1 MGRLLPTLQGK
12 RHAGVAAGARVA
24 GVSTEELDRAVR
36 TVVRECMSISP
47 GEEVLVVCNPATEE
61 IGALMRIEAQGDG
74 ASATL
79 AVMSERESA
88 AAEPP
93 DVVAA
98 AMAEADVVLA
108 PTIQSISHTDARRR
122 ASEQGVRIASL
133 PGVTEE
139 MLSRLMVSDLTEVR
153 RRGWALSG
161 VLNGGSEARI
171 TCRHGSDLRIG
182 LENRLSIVD
191 AGELGNRGAFGNL
204 PCGETFIAPVEGTAE
219 GTLVVDGSIAGVG
232 LLDTP
237 VSLTV
242 REGHLVGT
250 TGADGD
256 RLLELL
262 TAHGPDGTNVAEL
275 GIGTNEEALLT
286 GNILEDEKILGTC
299 HVAFGASAAIGG
311 TVQVP
316 VHLDCVVLEP
326 TVEVDGETLVRGG
339 DLLA

>member
-1 MGRLLPTLQGK
+1 MS
-12 RHAGVAAGARVA
+12 A
-24 GVSTEELDRAVR
+24 ELDRAVR
-36 TVVRECMSISP
+36 TVVRECMSVSP
-47 GEEVLVVCNPATEE
+47 GEEVLVICNPVTEE

-79 AVMSERESA
+79 AVMSERESP

-93 DVVAA
+93 TVVAA
-98 AMAEADVVLA
+98 GMVEADVVLA
-108 PTIQSISHTDARRR
+108 PTIQSISHTAARKR
-122 ASEQGVRIASL
+122 ASEEGVRIASL
-133 PGVTEE
+133 PGVTED
-139 MLSRLMVSDLTEVR
+139 MLTRLMAGDLSEVR
-153 RRGWALSG
+153 RRGWALSDI
-161 VLNGGSEARI
+161 LNGGSEVRI
-171 TCRHGSDLRIG
+171 TCRHGSDLRFG

-204 PCGETFIAPVEGTAE
+204 PCGETFIAPLEGSAQ
-219 GTLVVDGSIAGVG
+219 GTLVVDGSIAGIG

-242 REGHLVGT
+242 RNGHLTDT
-250 TGADGD
+250 TGSDGA
-256 RLLELL
+256 LLMEMLSP
-262 TAHGPDGTNVAEL
+262 HGPDGTNVAEL

-316 VHLDCVVLEP
+316 VHIDCVVLEP
-326 TVEVDGETLVRGG
+326 TVEVDGETIVSGG
-339 DLLA
+339 DLLL

>member
-1 MGRLLPTLQGK
+1 MG
-12 RHAGVAAGARVA
+12 
-24 GVSTEELDRAVR
+24 
-36 TVVRECMSISP
+36 ISP
-47 GEEVLVVCNPATEE
+47 GEDVLVVCNPVTEE

-74 ASATL
+74 ADATL
-79 AVMSERESA
+79 AVISERESH

-93 DVVAA
+93 RTVAA
-98 AMAEADVVLA
+98 AMAAADVVLA
-108 PTIQSISHTDARRR
+108 PTIQSLSHTAARKAASDA
-122 ASEQGVRIASL
+122 GVRVGSL

-139 MLSRLMVSDLTEVR
+139 MLGRLMTGDLAEIR
-153 RRGWALSG
+153 RRGWA
-161 VLNGGSEARI
+161 VVTALNGGSEARI
-171 TCRHGSDLRIG
+171 TCNHGSDLRIG
-182 LENRLSIVD
+182 LEGRLGIVD

-204 PCGETFIAPVEGTAE
+204 PCGEGFIAPVEGTAE

-242 REGHLVGT
+242 REGHLVEA
-250 TGADGD
+250 TGEDGA

-275 GIGTNEEALLT
+275 GIGTNEEAVLT

-311 TVQVP
+311 AVQVP
-316 VHLDCVVLEP
+316 VHLDCVALEP
-326 TVEVDGETLVRGG
+326 TVEIDGETIVRSG
-339 DLLA
+339 DLLV